1 MSHGQARRLGLPLP
15 TPAQRKHKVQAHT
28 IYQYTISPSLLS
40 ALVGPHASVS
50 ARVRTRY
57 PGATVFRSCYAFF
70 LAHSSTL
77 DNPVVHFTRGYRRLS
92 IAPTTVTNT
101 ARASPSGEM
110 SSASSATS
118 PPKPPPCK
126 ETICSSKKDA
136 FKSMLAAQSSKP
148 GPSAPA
154 APCPPDREELGR
166 HTWTLVRV
174 RATPAHPKSHAL
186 HATLVSPDAHDGCVF
201 SREAHRRRARGCRLL
216 PTRAGWALPVR
227 PLR

>member
-1 MSHGQARRLGLPLP
+1 
-15 TPAQRKHKVQAHT
+15 
-28 IYQYTISPSLLS
+28 
-40 ALVGPHASVS
+40 
-50 ARVRTRY
+50 
-57 PGATVFRSCYAFF
+57 
-70 LAHSSTL
+70 
-77 DNPVVHFTRGYRRLS
+77 
-92 IAPTTVTNT
+92 
-101 ARASPSGEM
+101 M

-118 PPKPPPCK
+118 PKPPPCK

-186 HATLVSPDAHDGCVF
+186 HATRVSPDEHDGCVF
-201 SREAHRRRARGCRLL
+201 SREAHRRRARGGRLL
-216 PTRAGWALPVR
+216 LHVLGGLYPCGHFAEDFRTSLEESPPRLVLIVASR
-227 PLR
+227 